1 MKYRF
6 EGEKLRLIR
15 YEITVPSE
23 DGESHILDAVSESE
37 RDGLLKLYPSG
48 TVTEVD
54 NSGYEWLDEKTF
66 TQEEQRRGEIE
77 NALNLGQENYE
88 KYITESDPTY
98 QMLELDMRVA
108 LLEMGVNLD
117 DIQLD

>member
-6 EGEKLRLIR
+6 EGEKLRLIK

-23 DGESHILDAVSESE
+23 DGESRILDAVSENE
-37 RDGLLKLYPSG
+37 RDEIIERYPES
-48 TVTEVD
+48 TVSEVD
-54 NSGYEWLDEKTF
+54 TTGYEWLDGMTF
-66 TQEEQRRGEIE
+66 TQEEQRRGEVE
-77 NALNLGQENYE
+77 NAINMGEEEYE
-88 KYITESDPTY
+88 KYIMNNDPVY